1 MTYLLLNPHLPRR
14 LVSRAIF
21 GRAVR
26 LQIGRGLEHRAPRG
40 SFLENLGDTGTS
52 RRFVFLGLGAE
63 SYRTFRVRGAAGLED
78 FAGVGSGLGVA
89 R

>member
-1 MTYLLLNPHLPRR
+1 MTYLLLKPHLPRR

-40 SFLENLGDTGTS
+40 SFLENLGDTGTN

-63 SYRTFRVRGAAGLED
+63 SYRTRGAAGLEAV
-78 FAGVGSGLGVA
+78 AGVVSGLRVA
-89 R
+89 L